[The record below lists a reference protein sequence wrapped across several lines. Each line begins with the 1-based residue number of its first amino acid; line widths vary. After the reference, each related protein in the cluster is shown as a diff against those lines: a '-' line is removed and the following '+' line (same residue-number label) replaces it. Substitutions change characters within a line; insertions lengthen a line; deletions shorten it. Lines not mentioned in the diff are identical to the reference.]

1 MIYKGLYCSN
11 YRKEITPLHSKKV
24 AKKLGTAAL
33 TGALS
38 LGMLTGE
45 TLPFFGATVYAA
57 EENTQAEDGAAS
69 SDDKKDDS
77 KKDDTKK
84 DDTSKDDSKK
94 DEDSKK
100 DDSDNKGN
108 DISKDEPGNKGE
120 DTSKDDTG
128 SKGDDSSKGDSGN
141 KGDDASKDDAGNKGD
156 DNSKG
161 DSGNKGDNTSKGD
174 TSDNK
179 GNSSSSGSDSK
190 NDTSS
195 GTDTAKPSGSS
206 SGLPETTK
214 PSGSSSGLPETTT
227 PSGSTDV
234 VPTPDASQLP
244 EQPAEENKDDEN
256 LSDEEELKKEEE
268 IAREEDD
275 DDGEGNEELISH
287 QTIIHLPEIKEDF
300 RFFTVARVYAF
311 AKDKLYIYEEMNEKA
326 EKVGELQKSGLVY
339 ILKEEDGWYYVES
352 GDVRGF
358 VKKKQL
364 HTGDK
369 AQEMLQNFQ
378 TQAKALADRRG
389 KEYTGIARLAGTATA
404 LVDWTKNDAF
414 TYYRGT
420 TGQTVVEKVYALAL
434 KKTTVRDSKSDKG
447 KAVGKMQQ
455 NALCYVIADQNQPWV
470 YIESGKVRGF
480 VKREELL
487 IATTANQ
494 LEAKIAKKGSSTYK
508 TASQSVDPE
517 DNKALYYT
525 LTSIKSGTQTNSV
538 RNDLLKYAA
547 QYAGNPYK
555 WGGTS
560 LTHGTDCSGF
570 AMRVYQKFGYKL
582 PRTSRAQSHC
592 GTKVAVEDARPG
604 DLIFYA
610 KKGRVYHVAIYA
622 GEGKTIEAANEKLGI
637 CSLRANRKNAV
648 WAVHLIKDENE
659 DKITESS
666 INEKN
671 TSAKDQGK
679 LLGDYKITYYS
690 SEATENEKAG
700 SIKDTTST
708 LIEGN
713 TVAVNEAVAKEG
725 DEVII
730 NGHLYTATNS
740 KTDVAEDEMAIYV
753 SSPEK
758 EQMLTE
764 STASVY
770 KAKS

>member
-1 MIYKGLYCSN
+1 M
-11 YRKEITPLHSKKV
+11 HSKKV
-24 AKKLGTAAL
+24 AKKLGTAVLA
-33 TGALS
+33 GALS
-38 LGMLTGE
+38 LGMFAGE
-45 TLPFFGATVYAA
+45 TLPFVGTTVYAA
-57 EENTQAEDGAAS
+57 EEKTQAEDGSPS
-69 SDDKKDDS
+69 SDDKKDDA
-77 KKDDTKK
+77 KK

-94 DEDSKK
+94 DDSG
-100 DDSDNKGN
+100 NKGN
-108 DISKDEPGNKGE
+108 DSSKDDSGSKGNDATKNDSGNKGNDSSKGDSGNKGD
-120 DTSKDDTG
+120 DTSKGDSGNKGD
-128 SKGDDSSKGDSGN
+128 SSNKGDDSSKGDSGN
-141 KGDDASKDDAGNKGD
+141 KGND
-156 DNSKG
+156 
-161 DSGNKGDNTSKGD
+161 TSKGD
-174 TSDNK
+174 TSGNK
-179 GNSSSSGSDSK
+179 GNGSSGGSNSK

-195 GTDTAKPSGSS
+195 GTDTSKPSGSS
-206 SGLPETTK
+206 NGLPETTKPSGSSGGLPETTK
-214 PSGSSSGLPETTT
+214 PSGSSSGLPETTM

-234 VPTPDASQLP
+234 VPAPDASQLP
-244 EQPAEENKDDEN
+244 QQPTEENKDDEN

-268 IAREEDD
+268 IAKEEDD

-287 QTIIHLPEIKEDF
+287 QTIIHLPKIKEDF
-300 RFFTVARVYAF
+300 RFFTVARVYGF

-326 EKVGELQKSGLVY
+326 EKVGELKKSGLVY
-339 ILKEEDGWYYVES
+339 VLKEEDGWYYVES

-364 HTGDK
+364 YTGDK

-378 TQAKALADRRG
+378 TQARALAERRG
-389 KEYTGIARLAGTATA
+389 KEYTGISHLAGTATA
-404 LVDWTKNDAF
+404 LVDWTENDAF
-414 TYYRGT
+414 AYYRGT

-455 NALCYVIADQNQPWV
+455 NALCYVIADQDQPWV

-480 VKREELL
+480 VKREDIL

-494 LEAKIAKKGSSTYK
+494 LEAKITKKGSSTYK

-525 LTSIKSGTQTNSV
+525 LTSIKSGTQTNSI

-555 WGGTS
+555 WGGSS

-592 GTKVAVEDARPG
+592 GTKIAVEDARPG

-659 DKITESS
+659 NKVTESD
-666 INEKN
+666 IDEKN

-679 LLGDYKITYYS
+679 LLGDYRITYYS
-690 SEATENEKAG
+690 FETTETEKAG
-700 SIKDTTST
+700 SVKDTTST

-713 TVAVNEAVAKEG
+713 TVAVSESIAKEG
-725 DEVII
+725 EGLII

-753 SSPEK
+753 SSAEK
-758 EQMLTE
+758 EQTLTE
-764 STASVY
+764 RKASVY
-770 KAKS
+770 KAKG

>member
-1 MIYKGLYCSN
+1 M
-11 YRKEITPLHSKKV
+11 HSKKV
-24 AKKLGTAAL
+24 AKKLGTAVL
-33 TGALS
+33 TGTLS
-38 LGMLTGE
+38 LGMLAGD
-45 TLPFFGATVYAA
+45 TLPFFGTTVYAA
-57 EENTQAEDGAAS
+57 EEKTQAEDGTPS
-69 SDDKKDDS
+69 SDDKKDDA
-77 KKDDTKK
+77 KK

-94 DEDSKK
+94 DDSG
-100 DDSDNKGN
+100 NKGN
-108 DISKDEPGNKGE
+108 DS
-120 DTSKDDTG
+120 SKDDSG
-128 SKGDDSSKGDSGN
+128 SKGDDATKDDSGNKGDDSSKGDIGN
-141 KGDDASKDDAGNKGD
+141 KGDDASKGDTGNKGD
-156 DNSKG
+156 DSSKG
-161 DSGNKGDNTSKGD
+161 DTGNKGNDTSKGD
-174 TSDNK
+174 TSGNK
-179 GNSSSSGSDSK
+179 GNGSSSGLPE
-190 NDTSS
+190 T
-195 GTDTAKPSGSS
+195 TKPSGSS

-234 VPTPDASQLP
+234 VPAPDASKLP
-244 EQPAEENKDDEN
+244 QQPTEENKDDEN

-268 IAREEDD
+268 IAKEEDD

-287 QTIIHLPEIKEDF
+287 QTIIHLPKIKEDF
-300 RFFTVARVYAF
+300 RFFTVARVYGF

-326 EKVGELQKSGLVY
+326 EKVGELKKNGLVY
-339 ILKEEDGWYYVES
+339 VLKEEDGWYYVES

-364 HTGDK
+364 YTGDK

-378 TQAKALADRRG
+378 TQARALADRRG
-389 KEYTGIARLAGTATA
+389 KEYTGISHLAGTATA
-404 LVDWTKNDAF
+404 LVDWTENDAF
-414 TYYRGT
+414 AYYRGT

-455 NALCYVIADQNQPWV
+455 NALCYVIADQDQPWV

-480 VKREELL
+480 VKREDIL

-494 LEAKIAKKGSSTYK
+494 LESKITKKGSSTYK

-525 LTSIKSGTQTNSV
+525 LTSIKSGTQANSI

-555 WGGTS
+555 WGGSS

-592 GTKVAVEDARPG
+592 GTKIAVEDARPG

-659 DKITESS
+659 NKVTESD
-666 INEKN
+666 IDEKN
-671 TSAKDQGK
+671 TPAKDQGK
-679 LLGDYKITYYS
+679 LLGDYRITYYS
-690 SEATENEKAG
+690 FEATETEKAG

-713 TVAVNEAVAKEG
+713 TVAVSESIAKEG
-725 DEVII
+725 EELII

-753 SSPEK
+753 SSAEK
-758 EQMLTE
+758 EQTLTE
-764 STASVY
+764 RKASVY
-770 KAKS
+770 KAKG

>member
-1 MIYKGLYCSN
+1 M
-11 YRKEITPLHSKKV
+11 HSKKV
-24 AKKLGTAAL
+24 AKKLGIAAL

-38 LGMLTGE
+38 LGMFAGD
-45 TLPFFGATVYAA
+45 TLPFFGTTVYAA
-57 EENTQAEDGAAS
+57 EEKTQAEDGTPS
-69 SDDKKDDS
+69 SDDKKDDA
-77 KKDDTKK
+77 KK
-84 DDTSKDDSKK
+84 DDTSKDA
-94 DEDSKK
+94 SKK
-100 DDSDNKGN
+100 DDSGNKGN
-108 DISKDEPGNKGE
+108 DS
-120 DTSKDDTG
+120 SKDDSG
-128 SKGDDSSKGDSGN
+128 SKGDDATKDDSGNKGDDSSKGDTGNKGNDASKGDTGNKGDDSSKDDSGNKEDDTSKGDSGN
-141 KGDDASKDDAGNKGD
+141 KGDSSNKGD
-156 DNSKG
+156 DSSKG
-161 DSGNKGDNTSKGD
+161 DTGNKGNDTSKGD
-174 TSDNK
+174 TSDNT
-179 GNSSSSGSDSK
+179 GNGSSSGLPE
-190 NDTSS
+190 T
-195 GTDTAKPSGSS
+195 TKPSGSS

-214 PSGSSSGLPETTT
+214 PSGSSSGLPETTM

-234 VPTPDASQLP
+234 VPAPDASKLP
-244 EQPAEENKDDEN
+244 QQPTEENKDDEN

-268 IAREEDD
+268 IAKEEDD

-287 QTIIHLPEIKEDF
+287 QTIIHLPKIKEDF
-300 RFFTVARVYAF
+300 RFFTVARVYGF

-326 EKVGELQKSGLVY
+326 EKVGELKKNGLVY
-339 ILKEEDGWYYVES
+339 VLKEEDGWYYVES

-364 HTGDK
+364 YIGDK

-378 TQAKALADRRG
+378 TQARALAERRG
-389 KEYTGIARLAGTATA
+389 KEYTGISHLAGTATA

-414 TYYRGT
+414 AYYRGT

-455 NALCYVIADQNQPWV
+455 NALCYVIADQDQPWV

-480 VKREELL
+480 VKREDIL

-494 LEAKIAKKGSSTYK
+494 LEAKITKKGSSTYK

-525 LTSIKSGTQTNSV
+525 LTSIKSGTQTNSI
-538 RNDLLKYAA
+538 RNDMLKYAA

-555 WGGTS
+555 WGGSS

-592 GTKVAVEDARPG
+592 GTKIAVEDARPG

-659 DKITESS
+659 NKVTESD
-666 INEKN
+666 IDEKN

-679 LLGDYKITYYS
+679 LLGDYRITYYS
-690 SEATENEKAG
+690 FETTETEKAG

-713 TVAVNEAVAKEG
+713 TVAVSESIAKEG
-725 DEVII
+725 EELII

-753 SSPEK
+753 SSAEK
-758 EQMLTE
+758 EQTLTE
-764 STASVY
+764 CKASVY
-770 KAKS
+770 KAKG

>member
-1 MIYKGLYCSN
+1 M
-11 YRKEITPLHSKKV
+11 HSKKV

-38 LGMLTGE
+38 LGMFAGD
-45 TLPFFGATVYAA
+45 TLPFFGTTVYAA
-57 EENTQAEDGAAS
+57 EEKTQAEDGTPS
-69 SDDKKDDS
+69 SDDKKDDA
-77 KKDDTKK
+77 KK

-94 DEDSKK
+94 NDSG
-100 DDSDNKGN
+100 NKGN
-108 DISKDEPGNKGE
+108 DSSKDDSGNKG
-120 DTSKDDTG
+120 DDATKDDSG
-128 SKGDDSSKGDSGN
+128 NKGDDSSKGDTGN
-141 KGDDASKDDAGNKGD
+141 KGDDVSKGDTGNKGD
-156 DNSKG
+156 DSSKG
-161 DSGNKGDNTSKGD
+161 DTGNKGNDTSKGD
-174 TSDNK
+174 TSGNK
-179 GNSSSSGSDSK
+179 GNGSSGGSNSK
-190 NDTSS
+190 NDTPS
-195 GTDTAKPSGSS
+195 GTETSKPSGSS

-214 PSGSSSGLPETTT
+214 PSGSSSGLPETTKPSGSSSGLPET
-227 PSGSTDV
+227 TMPSGSTDV
-234 VPTPDASQLP
+234 VPAPDASKLP
-244 EQPAEENKDDEN
+244 QQPTEENKDDEN

-268 IAREEDD
+268 IAKEEDD

-287 QTIIHLPEIKEDF
+287 QTIIHLPKIKEDF
-300 RFFTVARVYAF
+300 RFFTVARVYGF

-326 EKVGELQKSGLVY
+326 EKVGELKKNGLVY
-339 ILKEEDGWYYVES
+339 VLKEEDGWYYVES

-364 HTGDK
+364 YIGDK

-378 TQAKALADRRG
+378 TQARALAERRG
-389 KEYTGIARLAGTATA
+389 KEYTGISHLAGTATA
-404 LVDWTKNDAF
+404 LVDWTENDAF
-414 TYYRGT
+414 AYYRGT

-455 NALCYVIADQNQPWV
+455 NALCYVIADQDQPWV

-480 VKREELL
+480 VKREDIL

-494 LEAKIAKKGSSTYK
+494 LEAKITKKGSSTYK
-508 TASQSVDPE
+508 TASQSVDSE

-525 LTSIKSGTQTNSV
+525 LTSIKSGTQTNSI

-555 WGGTS
+555 WGGSS

-648 WAVHLIKDENE
+648 WAVHLIRDENE
-659 DKITESS
+659 NKVTESD
-666 INEKN
+666 IDEKN

-679 LLGDYKITYYS
+679 LLGDYRITYYS
-690 SEATENEKAG
+690 FETTETEKAG

-713 TVAVNEAVAKEG
+713 TVAVSESIAKEG
-725 DEVII
+725 EELII

-740 KTDVAEDEMAIYV
+740 KTNVAEDEMAIYV
-753 SSPEK
+753 SSTEK
-758 EQMLTE
+758 EQTLTE
-764 STASVY
+764 RKASVY
-770 KAKS
+770 KAKG

>member
-1 MIYKGLYCSN
+1 M
-11 YRKEITPLHSKKV
+11 HSKIV
-24 AKKLGTAAL
+24 AKKLGTAVL

-38 LGMLTGE
+38 LGMFAGE
-45 TLPFFGATVYAA
+45 TLPFFGTMVYAA
-57 EENTQAEDGAAS
+57 EEKTQAEDGTPS
-69 SDDKKDDS
+69 SDDKKDDA
-77 KKDDTKK
+77 KK

-94 DEDSKK
+94 DDSG
-100 DDSDNKGN
+100 NKGN
-108 DISKDEPGNKGE
+108 DSSKDDSGNKG
-120 DTSKDDTG
+120 DDATKDDSG
-128 SKGDDSSKGDSGN
+128 NKGDDSTKDDSGNKGDDTSKGDSGN
-141 KGDDASKDDAGNKGD
+141 KGDSSNKGD
-156 DNSKG
+156 DSSKG
-161 DSGNKGDNTSKGD
+161 DTGNKGNDTSKGD

-179 GNSSSSGSDSK
+179 GN
-190 NDTSS
+190 
-195 GTDTAKPSGSS
+195 GSS

-234 VPTPDASQLP
+234 VPAPDASNLP
-244 EQPAEENKDDEN
+244 EQPTEEKKDDEN

-268 IAREEDD
+268 IAKEEDD

-287 QTIIHLPEIKEDF
+287 QTIIHLPKIKEDF
-300 RFFTVARVYAF
+300 RFFTVARVYGF

-326 EKVGELQKSGLVY
+326 EKVGELKKSGLVY
-339 ILKEEDGWYYVES
+339 VLKEEDGWYYVES

-364 HTGDK
+364 YTGDK

-378 TQAKALADRRG
+378 TRARALADRRG
-389 KEYTGIARLAGTATA
+389 KEYIGISHLAGTATA
-404 LVDWTKNDAF
+404 LVDWTENDAF
-414 TYYRGT
+414 AYYRGT

-455 NALCYVIADQNQPWV
+455 NALCYVIADQDQPWV

-480 VKREELL
+480 VKREDIL

-494 LEAKIAKKGSSTYK
+494 LEAKITKKGSSTYK

-525 LTSIKSGTQTNSV
+525 LTSIKSGTQTNSI

-555 WGGTS
+555 WGGSS

-592 GTKVAVEDARPG
+592 GTKIAVEDARPG

-659 DKITESS
+659 NKVTESD
-666 INEKN
+666 IDEQN
-671 TSAKDQGK
+671 TPAKDQGK
-679 LLGDYKITYYS
+679 LLGDYRITYYS
-690 SEATENEKAG
+690 FEATETEKAG

-713 TVAVNEAVAKEG
+713 TVAVSESIAKEG
-725 DEVII
+725 EELII

-753 SSPEK
+753 SSAEK
-758 EQMLTE
+758 EQTLTE
-764 STASVY
+764 RKASVY
-770 KAKS
+770 KAKG

>member
-1 MIYKGLYCSN
+1 M
-11 YRKEITPLHSKKV
+11 HSKIV
-24 AKKLGTAAL
+24 AKKLGTAVL

-38 LGMLTGE
+38 LGMFAGE
-45 TLPFFGATVYAA
+45 TLPFVGITVYAA
-57 EENTQAEDGAAS
+57 EEKTQAEDGSPS
-69 SDDKKDDS
+69 SDDKKDDA
-77 KKDDTKK
+77 KK

-94 DEDSKK
+94 DDSG
-100 DDSDNKGN
+100 NKGN
-108 DISKDEPGNKGE
+108 DS
-120 DTSKDDTG
+120 SKDDSG
-128 SKGDDSSKGDSGN
+128 SKGDDATKDDSGNKGNDSSKGDSGN
-141 KGDDASKDDAGNKGD
+141 KGDDT
-156 DNSKG
+156 SKG
-161 DSGNKGDNTSKGD
+161 DSGNKGDSSNKGDDSSKGDISNKGNDTSKGD

-179 GNSSSSGSDSK
+179 GNGSSGGSNSK
-190 NDTSS
+190 NDTPS
-195 GTDTAKPSGSS
+195 GTDTSKPSGSSSGLPETTKPSGSS

-227 PSGSTDV
+227 PSGSMDV
-234 VPTPDASQLP
+234 VPAPDASKLP
-244 EQPAEENKDDEN
+244 QQPTEENKDDEN

-268 IAREEDD
+268 IAKEEDD

-287 QTIIHLPEIKEDF
+287 QTIIHLPKIKEDF
-300 RFFTVARVYAF
+300 RFFTVARVYGF

-326 EKVGELQKSGLVY
+326 EKVGELKKSGLVY
-339 ILKEEDGWYYVES
+339 VLKEEDGWYYVES

-364 HTGDK
+364 YTGDK

-378 TQAKALADRRG
+378 TQARALAERRG
-389 KEYTGIARLAGTATA
+389 KEYAGISHLAGTATA

-414 TYYRGT
+414 AYYRGT

-455 NALCYVIADQNQPWV
+455 NALCYVIADQDQPWV

-480 VKREELL
+480 VKREDIL
-487 IATTANQ
+487 IATTVNQ
-494 LEAKIAKKGSSTYK
+494 LEAKITKKGSSTYK

-525 LTSIKSGTQTNSV
+525 LTSIKSGTQTNSI

-555 WGGTS
+555 WGGSS

-648 WAVHLIKDENE
+648 WAVHLIRDENE
-659 DKITESS
+659 NKATESD
-666 INEKN
+666 IDEKN

-679 LLGDYKITYYS
+679 LLGDYRINYYS
-690 SEATENEKAG
+690 FETTETEKAG

-713 TVAVNEAVAKEG
+713 TVAVSESIAKEG
-725 DEVII
+725 EELII

-753 SSPEK
+753 SSAEK
-758 EQMLTE
+758 EQTLTE
-764 STASVY
+764 RKASVY
-770 KAKS
+770 KAKG

>member
-1 MIYKGLYCSN
+1 M
-11 YRKEITPLHSKKV
+11 HSKKV
-24 AKKLGTAAL
+24 AKKLGTAVL

-38 LGMLTGE
+38 LGMFAGE
-45 TLPFFGATVYAA
+45 TLPFVGTTVYAA
-57 EENTQAEDGAAS
+57 EEKTQAEDGSPS
-69 SDDKKDDS
+69 SDDKKDDA
-77 KKDDTKK
+77 KK

-94 DEDSKK
+94 DDSG
-100 DDSDNKGN
+100 NKGN
-108 DISKDEPGNKGE
+108 DS
-120 DTSKDDTG
+120 SKDDSG
-128 SKGDDSSKGDSGN
+128 SKGDDATKDDSGNKGDDSSKGDTGN
-141 KGDDASKDDAGNKGD
+141 KGDDASKGDTGNKGD
-156 DNSKG
+156 DSSKG
-161 DSGNKGDNTSKGD
+161 DTGNKGDDTSKGD
-174 TSDNK
+174 TSENK
-179 GNSSSSGSDSK
+179 GNGSSGGSNSK
-190 NDTSS
+190 NDTPS
-195 GTDTAKPSGSS
+195 GTDTSKPSGSS

-214 PSGSSSGLPETTT
+214 PSGSSNGLPETTKPSGSSSGLAETTT

-234 VPTPDASQLP
+234 VPAPDASKLP
-244 EQPAEENKDDEN
+244 QQPTEENKDDEN

-268 IAREEDD
+268 IAKEEDD

-287 QTIIHLPEIKEDF
+287 QTIIHLPKIKEDF
-300 RFFTVARVYAF
+300 RFFTVARVYGF

-326 EKVGELQKSGLVY
+326 EKVGELKKNGLVY
-339 ILKEEDGWYYVES
+339 VLKEEDGWYYVES

-364 HTGDK
+364 YTGDK

-378 TQAKALADRRG
+378 TQARALAERRG
-389 KEYTGIARLAGTATA
+389 KEYTGISHLAGTATA
-404 LVDWTKNDAF
+404 LVDWTENDAF
-414 TYYRGT
+414 AYYRGT

-434 KKTTVRDSKSDKG
+434 KKTTVRDNKSDKG

-455 NALCYVIADQNQPWV
+455 NALCYVIADQDQPWV

-480 VKREELL
+480 VKREDIL

-494 LEAKIAKKGSSTYK
+494 LEAKITKKGSSTYK
-508 TASQSVDPE
+508 TANQSVDSE

-525 LTSIKSGTQTNSV
+525 LTSIKSGTQTNSI

-555 WGGTS
+555 WGGSS

-659 DKITESS
+659 NKVTETD
-666 INEKN
+666 IDEKN

-679 LLGDYKITYYS
+679 LLGDYRITYYS
-690 SEATENEKAG
+690 FETTETEKAG

-713 TVAVNEAVAKEG
+713 TVAVSESIAKEG
-725 DEVII
+725 EELII

-753 SSPEK
+753 SSAEK
-758 EQMLTE
+758 EQTLTE
-764 STASVY
+764 RKASVY
-770 KAKS
+770 KAKG